1 MKMQSDNIMYLI
13 LFVLI
18 SFSIY
23 RDNIDKKEL
32 ENKINHL
39 EELCWNLA
47 KERGKANSRIDK
59 IEMKNDSL
67 CFLYLRLNK

>member
-1 MKMQSDNIMYLI
+1 MRFDKDSIMYLI

-18 SFSIY
+18 SFSTY
-23 RDNIDKKEL
+23 RDNAQKKEL
-32 ENKINHL
+32 ENRINHV

-59 IEMKNDSL
+59 IEMKTDSL